1 MDFIP
6 EQQESS
12 KEVPFYEDAT
22 SIDGWQGQSTEKT
35 LERLKSD
42 LVTSISRLGAT
53 VSAFQKG
60 SFQAGDKKREG
71 FRIFYTVESPTG
83 KMIPGRIDIAALPVK
98 NEYRTQRTYGS
109 RCEKSLKMALFM
121 LKISV
126 DGLWFLQQLSPG
138 FAGLMP
144 FMLMDEK
151 RTVSQV
157 WMESRTMSNLLPP
170 ADADFIDGEA
180 KVIN

>member
-6 EQQESS
+6 EQPKSS
-12 KEVPFYEDAT
+12 NDVPFYEDAT

-60 SFQAGDKKREG
+60 SFQAGNKKREG
-71 FRIFYTVESPTG
+71 FQIHYTIESPDG
-83 KMIPGRIDIAALPVK
+83 KLTPGRIDIAALPVR
-98 NEYRTQRTYGS
+98 NDSRTVKTYQN

-121 LKISV
+121 LKISI
-126 DGLWFLQQLSPG
+126 DGAWFMQQLSPG
-138 FAGLMP
+138 FSGLMP
-144 FMLMDEK
+144 FMLMDGK

-157 WMESRTMSNLLPP
+157 WMDSRMMSNLLPP
-170 ADADFIDGEA
+170 ADADFVDGDA